1 MEIYEMTMQSLCV
14 WNSIVAIVYLF
25 TGSDTI
31 LWNIPRWKNLM
42 TIMEASKLISIGLNC
57 GPQNIS
63 TLQT

>member
-1 MEIYEMTMQSLCV
+1 MRWPCKAYVYEILLL
-14 WNSIVAIVYLF
+14 AIVYLF

-63 TLQT
+63 TLQI